1 LGRSR
6 LSMVRGDLRRLLSI
20 RALASGGSISE
31 RSAAPDILPADDVRI
46 AFTVLS
52 DQTAQEE

>member
-1 LGRSR
+1 
-6 LSMVRGDLRRLLSI
+6 MVRGDLRRLLSI